1 LDKESKMIIDTKG
14 NELHA
19 WYRTNGALIFDEDNK
34 YGIKFA
40 IGVEYSD
47 EQRLLFSEIKA
58 LKKYLKDTDYRALK
72 YADGAYT
79 EEEYRPYKEARADAR
94 ARINEI
100 EKIFVEPTLTREE
113 IDEAERLVMEKQK
126 EVSDDNTDNES

>member
-1 LDKESKMIIDTKG
+1 MIIDTKG

-79 EEEYRPYKEARADAR
+79 EEEYRPYKETRAEAR

>member
-1 LDKESKMIIDTKG
+1 MIIDTKG

-79 EEEYRPYKEARADAR
+79 EEEYRPYKEARAEAR

>member
-1 LDKESKMIIDTKG
+1 MIIDTKG

-47 EQRLLFSEIKA
+47 EQRLLFSEIKV

-79 EEEYRPYKEARADAR
+79 EEEYRPYKEARAEAR

>member
-1 LDKESKMIIDTKG
+1 MIIDTKG

>member
-1 LDKESKMIIDTKG
+1 MIIDTNGK
-14 NELHA
+14 ELSI
-19 WYRTNGALIFDEDNK
+19 WYRKNGVLIFDADNE

-47 EQRLLFSEIKA
+47 EQKELFLRKKE

-79 EEEYRPYKEARADAR
+79 EEEYAPYKAARAAAR
-94 ARINEI
+94 AEINKI
-100 EKIFVEPTLTREE
+100 EETFVEPTLTREE
-113 IDEAERLVMEKQK
+113 IDFAERKALGLIGE
-126 EVSDDNTDNES
+126 E